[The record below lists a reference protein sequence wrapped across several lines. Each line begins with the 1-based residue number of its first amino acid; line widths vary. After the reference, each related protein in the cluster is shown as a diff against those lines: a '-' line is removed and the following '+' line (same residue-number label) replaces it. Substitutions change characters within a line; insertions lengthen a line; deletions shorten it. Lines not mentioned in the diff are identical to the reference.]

1 MQNVSLKKKTQKM
14 AAQKERA
21 HRKSLQSHDGIPEF
35 MIRLAREQHVKIS
48 EQIAMP
54 KYRHD

>member
-21 HRKSLQSHDGIPEF
+21 HRKSLQSHAGIPDF
-35 MIRLAREQHVKIS
+35 MIRLAREQHVKIF
-48 EQIAMP
+48 EELRMP